1 MSSSPDTPAAVVQ
14 RQLEAYNARDI
25 ASFMATWADEAQY
38 FSHPSTLLAQGEAA
52 IRERHVVR
60 FQEPNLHGE
69 LIKRVVLG
77 STVVDHERVT
87 RTFPEGVGHVEVIA
101 IYEVTEEKITK
112 AWFIVGPK
120 ALVP

>member
-1 MSSSPDTPAAVVQ
+1 MSCLPVTPAVVVQ

-25 ASFMATWADEAQY
+25 ESFMATWADQAQY
-38 FSHPSTLLAQGEAA
+38 FSHPSTLLAAGKAA

-69 LIKRVVLG
+69 LLKRVVLG
-77 STVVDHERVT
+77 TTVVDYERVT
-87 RTFPEGVGHVEVIA
+87 RTFPEGVGHVEVVA
-101 IYEVTEEKITK
+101 IYEVPEEKITK

-120 ALVP
+120 ALGS